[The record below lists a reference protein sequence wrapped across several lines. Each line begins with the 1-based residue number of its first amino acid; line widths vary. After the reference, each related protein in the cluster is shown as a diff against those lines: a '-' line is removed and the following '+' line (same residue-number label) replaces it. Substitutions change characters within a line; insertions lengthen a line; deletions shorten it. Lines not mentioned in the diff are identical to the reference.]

1 MGIVN
6 NREKQSRKQAAAN
19 NEFRNVTILKQQHQ
33 RRWIHNM
40 GSQNFKPSSEAFPSM
55 DQQFTGQGSQ
65 QQNQDPS
72 ASQMTTNANPFS
84 MSSSSAKSFVPE
96 GMVGFT
102 DDYPNIGEA
111 FGAAPKKKK

>member
-1 MGIVN
+1 
-6 NREKQSRKQAAAN
+6 
-19 NEFRNVTILKQQHQ
+19 
-33 RRWIHNM
+33 M
-40 GSQNFKPSSEAFPSM
+40 GSANFKPSSEAFPSM
-55 DQQFTGQGSQ
+55 DQQFTGPGAQ

-72 ASQMTTNANPFS
+72 ATMTANANPFS
-84 MSSSSAKSFVPE
+84 MSSATAKAFVPE